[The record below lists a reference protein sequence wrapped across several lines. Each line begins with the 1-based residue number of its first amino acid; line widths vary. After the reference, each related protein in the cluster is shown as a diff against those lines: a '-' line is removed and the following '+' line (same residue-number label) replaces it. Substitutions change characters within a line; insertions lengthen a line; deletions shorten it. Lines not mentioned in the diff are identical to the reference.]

1 MTARWPGHHLLA
13 VAVVGLVVGPRWP
26 AAIAV
31 LAAVAWVTQSRRGW
45 AAAAVVVAL
54 VSAAGGAWRAELV
67 WRAASAPLQAGEQV
81 RPDEPVEVLEPLRQ
95 ALDGGW
101 RATARL
107 RGAVV
112 QLRLPVSPQAPAAPV
127 GSLLRVEGRVRA
139 AAPAELSAR
148 SRGVA
153 VVLHTDRWRA
163 VGRRGGWRGWVD
175 RLRDR
180 AQLGLVGSE
189 SGPRG
194 PPSAEEPSTGE
205 STDLASADG
214 PSPDHPPTGDPST
227 VGPSTGPTEDPST
240 DPAAPSRSDDRAGR
254 RDALLRGMVL
264 GDDSAFSDEQEDEFR
279 RSGLAHLVAASGQN
293 VALLAA
299 LVFGIGWLLGLG
311 LPWRIAGAATAIVL
325 YVPLAGA
332 GPSIRRAGVMG
343 ILVLAA
349 LALGRP
355 ADRWWAL
362 LSAALVT
369 VLVDPSSPAQLGWQ
383 LSFAAVVG
391 LLTLVEPAAALGR
404 RVGLPRWAAVA
415 LAVPVAASLATAPV
429 LAATV
434 GDVSLTG
441 LAANVLAEPLVAPIT
456 WLGMI
461 AGLLGAEGA
470 PVTGL
475 LVAAAAPLLDAV
487 DLISRTAA
495 APSWAVVR
503 PPPVVAL
510 AVVVAVGLVGALVVR
525 PTWVVR
531 AGDRLRRAGGHRRVV
546 WLRDPR
552 FAAVRVGLAVLLAIA
567 SAAAGAWTARRV
579 DPGPGPGAP
588 ADGVI
593 VLDVGQG
600 SATLLRQ
607 EGRTILVDAGPPS
620 GRVVDRLQSLGVD
633 RLDVLVLSHDALDHT
648 GGARAVATRL
658 RPRLLVDGA
667 GPDDARATTAGATIR
682 RHGGRVVAARRGQRI
697 TVGPLRAEVRWPP
710 PRTGPAPAGE
720 DPNDRAV
727 VLRATVD
734 GVRTLV
740 PADRE
745 GPTLRREAGGPVD
758 LLVLPHHGSA
768 DDDVLRLLDA
778 LRPTVA
784 VAQVGED
791 NGYGHPA
798 PSVLA
803 ALRDARVPLWRSD
816 HHGTVAVW
824 RGDDEALRAS
834 AVDDG

>member
-13 VAVVGLVVGPRWP
+13 VAVVGLAVGPRWP
-26 AAIAV
+26 WAIAV
-31 LAAVAWVTQSRRGW
+31 VAALAWATQPRRGW
-45 AAAAVVVAL
+45 AVAAIVVAL
-54 VSAAGGAWRAELV
+54 ASAAGGAWRAELA
-67 WRAASAPLQAGEQV
+67 WRSASAPLQAGEQV

-139 AAPAELSAR
+139 AAPAEVSAR
-148 SRGVA
+148 SRGIA
-153 VVLHTDRWRA
+153 VVLHADRWRA
-163 VGRRGGWRGWVD
+163 AGRRGGWRGWVD

-180 AQLGLVGSE
+180 AQAGLVGAGRE
-189 SGPRG
+189 SRG
-194 PPSAEEPSTGE
+194 PPSS
-205 STDLASADG
+205 
-214 PSPDHPPTGDPST
+214 DPSR
-227 VGPSTGPTEDPST
+227 
-240 DPAAPSRSDDRAGR
+240 ADDRAAR
-254 RDALLRGMVL
+254 RAALLRGMVL

-362 LSAALVT
+362 LVAALVT
-369 VLVDPSSPAQLGWQ
+369 VLVDPASPAQLGWQ

-391 LLTLVEPAAALGR
+391 LLTIVEPAAALGR

-429 LAATV
+429 LAVTV

-461 AGLLGAEGA
+461 AGLLGPEGA

-475 LVAAAAPLLDAV
+475 LVAAAMPLLDAI

-495 APSWAVVR
+495 SPSWAVVR

-510 AVVVAVGLVGALVVR
+510 ATVAAVGLLGALVVR
-525 PTWVVR
+525 PLWIVR
-531 AGDRLRRAGGHRRVV
+531 TGDRLRRVGGHRRVA

-552 FAAVRVGLAVLLAIA
+552 WAAVRIGLSVLLAIVA
-567 SAAAGAWTARRV
+567 AAAGAWTARRI
-579 DPGPGPGAP
+579 DPGPGPTAP
-588 ADGVI
+588 ADGVV

-607 EGRTILVDAGPPS
+607 GGRTILVDAGPPS
-620 GRVVDRLQSLGVD
+620 GRVVDRLEALGVE

-648 GGARAVATRL
+648 GGAPAVATRL

-667 GPDDARATTAGATIR
+667 GSGDPRATTAGATVR
-682 RHGGRVVAARRGQRI
+682 RHGGRVVVARRGQRI
-697 TVGPLRAEVRWPP
+697 AVGPLRAEVRWPP

-727 VLRATVD
+727 VVRATVD

-768 DDDVLRLLDA
+768 DDDVPRLLDA
-778 LRPTVA
+778 LRPAVA
-784 VAQVGED
+784 VAQVGEG

-798 PSVLA
+798 PSVLR

-816 HHGTVAVW
+816 RHGAVAVW
-824 RGDDEALRAS
+824 RGDDGALRAN